1 LEFLGDYGVSG
12 ITPTSSDLPTRRAA
26 IQLNVPIFNGGLT
39 RGRIEVAGSRQNMAQ
54 LQLAA
59 VRGQVEED
67 VRLAFAG
74 LRTTAETVR
83 ATNLEVTL
91 AERELEMARDR
102 FRAGVGDSIELI
114 TAQSAL
120 ANARLDQV
128 TALAVYNGARLNLAA
143 ALGRAKTFRW

>member
-1 LEFLGDYGVSG
+1 M
-12 ITPTSSDLPTRRAA
+12 
-26 IQLNVPIFNGGLT
+26 
-39 RGRIEVAGSRQNMAQ
+39 EVAGSREKAAQ
-54 LQLAA
+54 LQLAS

-67 VRLAFAG
+67 VRLAFTN

-83 ATNLEVTL
+83 AADLAVTL

-143 ALGRAKTFRW
+143 AMGRAKVFRW

>member
-1 LEFLGDYGVSG
+1 
-12 ITPTSSDLPTRRAA
+12 
-26 IQLNVPIFNGGLT
+26 
-39 RGRIEVAGSRQNMAQ
+39 MAQ